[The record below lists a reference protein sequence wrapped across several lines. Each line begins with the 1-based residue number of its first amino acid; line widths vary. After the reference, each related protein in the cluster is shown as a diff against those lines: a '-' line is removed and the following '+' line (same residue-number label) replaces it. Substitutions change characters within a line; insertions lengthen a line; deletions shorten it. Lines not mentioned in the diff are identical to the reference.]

1 MCQQHFAENYFRRRC
16 LCSSVKMRFCWQ
28 TSELQIETLDFH
40 RFISMIILEGAFSK
54 IYHEISSTPLLKVEA
69 SSGQLTV
76 EWYLWCLTQDCGRG
90 HWSTGPD
97 STIHTAPV
105 RADCAVELCNI
116 PTRAAN
122 DSSVFTIKEKA
133 TTRAFYWL
141 KVPTSIFTFKTLF
154 KTLARTPSQRS

>member
-1 MCQQHFAENYFRRRC
+1 MCQQHFAENNFRRRC

-90 HWSTGPD
+90 HGSTGPD

-122 DSSVFTIKEKA
+122 QPSAMFSQVQRRPVLCTSPGFTRI
-133 TTRAFYWL
+133 Y
-141 KVPTSIFTFKTLF
+141 
-154 KTLARTPSQRS
+154 

>member
-1 MCQQHFAENYFRRRC
+1 MCQQHFAENNFRRRC
-16 LCSSVKMRFCWQ
+16 LCSLVKTVKMRFCWQ

-54 IYHEISSTPLLKVEA
+54 IYREISSPPSLRVEA

-90 HWSTGPD
+90 HGSTGPD

-122 DSSVFTIKEKA
+122 QPSAMFSQVQRRPLLCTSPGFTRI
-133 TTRAFYWL
+133 Y
-141 KVPTSIFTFKTLF
+141 
-154 KTLARTPSQRS
+154 